1 VLWLADAWPRLRAD
15 KAGQLSGAWI
25 ASNAIVIGRIRHRQC
40 CNHNLPWCSK
50 QLHANRVLRE
60 DTTTGLKAALIT
72 LAARPS
78 ASGSSF
84 VNSITSSLI
93 RYTVGAVYAKTG
105 RRS

>member
-1 VLWLADAWPRLRAD
+1 
-15 KAGQLSGAWI
+15 
-25 ASNAIVIGRIRHRQC
+25 
-40 CNHNLPWCSK
+40 
-50 QLHANRVLRE
+50 
-60 DTTTGLKAALIT
+60 LKAASIT